1 MKINKIGEL
10 AFLVGVILAI
20 LVGLFLG
27 SPTSVSYPMYMAVI
41 LVLLGI
47 VVGLLNIT
55 EKETTAYLVAVI
67 ALLAAG
73 SGGLGILPTVGS
85 YLDAMLVNIALF
97 VAPAAVIV
105 ALKTIV
111 TLAKKIIFSFHFFYF
126 Y

>member
-27 SPTSVSYPMYMAVI
+27 SPSSVSYPMYMAVI

-55 EKETTAYLVAVI
+55 QKETTAFLVAVI

-73 SGGLGILPTVGS
+73 SGGLGILPAVGS

-97 VAPAAVIV
+97 VAPAAIIV
-105 ALKTIV
+105 ALKTVV
-111 TLAKKIIFSFHFFYF
+111 TLAKKK
-126 Y
+126 